1 MNLEEIAIAFKNC
14 NGDANQSFKDYL
26 IGLSKPPQEYEN
38 GLIISKANNYILTDV
53 EKLLSKA
60 IINLCASDLLL
71 KKGYFNWGFVT
82 SYYSSFFSIQALNR
96 LQLNFNTWTNF
107 SIICQNKNYSQ
118 QELKLTKVDASKNSH
133 ETQFQLFFNNY
144 VVWKNSKGIDRFW
157 NLALQSF
164 EYGGEPKLRNEI
176 NYSISNEYYYEL
188 NLDKNKF
195 LKIIKDNKNSPFD
208 KNNEAINDPINHSRN
223 HLKISISRI
232 RVISYILN
240 YLANENNEYNSYF
253 QRNMK
258 IRKESIDQRYSNL
271 SVWIKLLL
279 EEWLHFQLI
288 EKDDLIL

>member
-14 NGDANQSFKDYL
+14 NGDANQSFKNYL
-26 IGLSKPPQEYEN
+26 IGLSKPPQEYEK
-38 GLIISKANNYILTDV
+38 GLIISKANNYILTDI

-96 LQLNFNTWTNF
+96 LQLNFNTWTDF

-144 VVWKNSKGIDRFW
+144 VVWKNSKSIDRFW

-164 EYGGEPKLRNEI
+164 KYGGEPKLRNEI

-195 LKIIKDNKNSPFD
+195 FKIIKDNKSSPFN
-208 KNNEAINDPINHSRN
+208 KNNEVISEPINYSRH
-223 HLKISISRI
+223 HLKITMSRI

-253 QRNMK
+253 KRNMN
-258 IRKESIDQRYSNL
+258 IRKKSIAQHYSNL
-271 SVWIKLLL
+271 SDWIKLLL
-279 EEWLHFQLI
+279 EDWLQFQLI
-288 EKDDLIL
+288 EKDELIL